1 MPQMMSTLSTLSAL
15 NRAIF
20 SGGAKAHMAESEG
33 VRLQS
38 VVRRLRT
45 KDCKRR
51 PSNSTVCA
59 FAPPEK
65 MARLNVGNADNVDN
79 VDMICGMSGQ

>member
-1 MPQMMSTLSTLSAL
+1 
-15 NRAIF
+15 
-20 SGGAKAHMAESEG
+20 MAELEG

-38 VVRRLRT
+38 VVRRLRN

-51 PSNSTVCA
+51 LSNSTVCA

-65 MARLNVGNADNVDN
+65 MARFNVGNPDN
-79 VDMICGMSGQ
+79 VDMICDMGGQ